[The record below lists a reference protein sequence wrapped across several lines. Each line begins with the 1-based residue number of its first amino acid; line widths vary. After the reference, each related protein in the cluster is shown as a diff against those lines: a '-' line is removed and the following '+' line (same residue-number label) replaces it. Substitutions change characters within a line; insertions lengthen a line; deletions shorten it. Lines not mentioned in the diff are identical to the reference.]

1 MNFIIQHKK
10 LFIILMIFLSALTVF
25 IIKVVNDDD
34 RRFSRSKVI
43 RYTNKLDELKTLI
56 DDVSNKEFA
65 VDGVIKDEYVNTLN
79 KINILAEQLVD
90 NTTFFGRIRNYN
102 YTEHKVIQYSA
113 KMDLISLLSVT
124 DRSLLDSRNKR
135 KVFLYEFMNYSKL
148 YGTSLVNLYENNI
161 DVNTYLQEYKE
172 PFCSHN
178 ECMEELKRQVIFL
191 GDEKQVIDSLNLS
204 LLDDNIKDKI
214 VKNYQ
219 QSYSLYGINSG
230 LYEYVEQF
238 NQWEVFHELY
248 ITSYNESV
256 FLKNLYK
263 YKASK
268 AMKNIYLSKIY
279 MQFMLLDDKYV
290 SKFNK
295 QQMEQEYPEEFY
307 EESTLFVSGCT
318 NPKYLLENTLNKCVS
333 FIKNAPTKE
342 DAFSYL
348 EDENM
353 KDYVMIDDKLCAARD
368 GSKYNFYNND
378 NIMCKTLKEKLKD
391 KDNKDINEE
400 TNIDTLIHYI
410 DEIRPYMDNITKQAE
425 ELRAKGENLDSILF
439 VDGMVVN
446 KLLDKALQG
455 IYEVERIKKYNGELY
470 KQIKNIAKK
479 DLASY
484 IYFTANNESRV
495 IANTY
500 LGAVRIYTNEI
511 YNLYNSNTNV
521 VEFLN
526 NYSSS
531 DKMYQEMVHYKPV
544 EGFQNAKNIL
554 KQYNL
559 NNEDEEVVK
568 KIFQFATSSLVYYG
582 LLYKQLEKEYSEVWD
597 NIVLLQ
603 PVSDDGSN
611 MVNNFL
617 KYKMA
622 KIIKSLYVSRIA
634 AELFIL
640 ENTYANR
647 AEQII
652 LNDKTKQAY
661 FKELASNQ
669 NKMIVEACKHT
680 IYLSS
685 NRQAECVD
693 IINSKTN
700 DEAFAYLEDSN
711 AKGYV
716 MFDDKICVKSENNKY
731 TFYDNDNKLCKVLQ
745 EKLNQ

>member
-1 MNFIIQHKK
+1 M
-10 LFIILMIFLSALTVF
+10 M
-25 IIKVVNDDD
+25 
-34 RRFSRSKVI
+34 
-43 RYTNKLDELKTLI
+43 
-56 DDVSNKEFA
+56 
-65 VDGVIKDEYVNTLN
+65 
-79 KINILAEQLVD
+79 
-90 NTTFFGRIRNYN
+90 
-102 YTEHKVIQYSA
+102 
-113 KMDLISLLSVT
+113 
-124 DRSLLDSRNKR
+124 
-135 KVFLYEFMNYSKL
+135 
-148 YGTSLVNLYENNI
+148 
-161 DVNTYLQEYKE
+161 
-172 PFCSHN
+172 
-178 ECMEELKRQVIFL
+178 
-191 GDEKQVIDSLNLS
+191 
-204 LLDDNIKDKI
+204 
-214 VKNYQ
+214 
-219 QSYSLYGINSG
+219 
-230 LYEYVEQF
+230 
-238 NQWEVFHELY
+238 
-248 ITSYNESV
+248 
-256 FLKNLYK
+256 
-263 YKASK
+263 
-268 AMKNIYLSKIY
+268 
-279 MQFMLLDDKYV
+279 LDDKYV
-290 SKFNK
+290 TKFDK

-353 KDYVMIDDKLCAARD
+353 KDYVMIDDELCAARE
-368 GSKYNFYNND
+368 GSKYNFYDND
-378 NIMCKTLKEKLKD
+378 NIMCKTLKEKFN
-391 KDNKDINEE
+391 DNTNTNTEINEA

-410 DEIRPYMDNITKQAE
+410 DEIRPYMDNVTKQAE

-439 VDGMVVN
+439 VDGMEVN
-446 KLLDKALQG
+446 KLLDDALKG
-455 IYEVERIKKYNGELY
+455 IYEVERIKKYNRELY

-484 IYFTANNESRV
+484 IYFTANNESKV

-500 LGAVRIYTNEI
+500 LGAVKIYTNEI
-511 YNLYNSNTNV
+511 YNLYKSNIDV
-521 VEFLN
+521 IEFLN

-531 DKMYQEMVHYKPV
+531 DKMYEEMVHYKPV
-544 EGFQNAKNIL
+544 EAFQNAKNIL

-568 KIFQFATSSLVYYG
+568 NVFQFATSSLVYYG

-603 PVSDDGSN
+603 PVNDDGSN

-622 KIIKSLYVSRIA
+622 KIIKSLYVSKIA

-640 ENTYANR
+640 ESTYANR

-652 LNDKTKQAY
+652 INDEAKQAY

-680 IYLSS
+680 KFLSS

-700 DEAFAYLEDSN
+700 DEAFAFLEDSN

-716 MFDDKICVKSENNKY
+716 MFDDIICAKSENSQYK
-731 TFYDNDNKLCKVLQ
+731 FYDNDNIMCETLK
-745 EKLNQ
+745 EKLAD

>member
-1 MNFIIQHKK
+1 MKKII
-10 LFIILMIFLSALTVF
+10 IFLSA
-25 IIKVVNDDD
+25 VVLI
-34 RRFSRSKVI
+34 FTGCK
-43 RYTNKLDELKTLI
+43 KEELKETNLDNVIKYMQQVEKIINENTLSKEGYEI
-56 DDVSNKEFA
+56 KLKELDKNTVSELDNLLDSILANIKEIQQFKKYN
-65 VDGVIKDEYVNTLN
+65 KDEYEAIRYNAKLE
-79 KINILAEQLVD
+79 ILALLANSEESID
-90 NTTFFGRIRNYN
+90 NKAYYFV
-102 YTEHKVIQYSA
+102 EMV
-113 KMDLISLLSVT
+113 
-124 DRSLLDSRNKR
+124 
-135 KVFLYEFMNYSKL
+135 KL
-148 YGTSLVNLYENNI
+148 YTKPLVSLYDNNENI
-161 DVNTYLQEYKE
+161 YDYLKNYKE
-172 PFCSHN
+172 PYCSYEECSKEYQKQMNFLYNVENTWKNIETNDHN
-178 ECMEELKRQVIFL
+178 ILIGSQM
-191 GDEKQVIDSLNLS
+191 LS
-204 LLDDNIKDKI
+204 DTGANYFTFNSNASFYHSKPPFIEWDNILRKE
-214 VKNYQ
+214 
-219 QSYSLYGINSG
+219 NS
-230 LYEYVEQF
+230 F
-238 NQWEVFHELY
+238 NENQEKFLHE
-248 ITSYNESV
+248 
-256 FLKNLYK
+256 LYK
-263 YKASK
+263 YKTVKSLK
-268 AMKNIYLSKIY
+268 SVYLAKIY
-279 MQFMLLDDKYV
+279 MQFYLLDKSYDGV
-290 SKFNK
+290 NININEHNGISD
-295 QQMEQEYPEEFY
+295 EYY

-318 NPKYLLENTLNKCVS
+318 NPRYLFKNTLNKCIEFVLS
-333 FIKNAPTKE
+333 AHTKE

-353 KDYVMIDDKLCAARD
+353 KDYVMIDDELCVARE
-368 GSKYNFYNND
+368 GSKYNFYDND
-378 NIMCKTLKEKLKD
+378 NIMCKTLKEKFN
-391 KDNKDINEE
+391 DNTNTNTEINEA

-410 DEIRPYMDNITKQAE
+410 DEIRPYMDNVTKQAE

-439 VDGMVVN
+439 VDGMEVN
-446 KLLDKALQG
+446 KLLDDALKG

-484 IYFTANNESRV
+484 IYFTANNESKV

-500 LGAVRIYTNEI
+500 LGAVKIYTNEI
-511 YNLYNSNTNV
+511 YNLYKSNIDV
-521 VEFLN
+521 IEFLN

-531 DKMYQEMVHYKPV
+531 DKMYEEMVHYKPV
-544 EGFQNAKNIL
+544 EAFQNAKNIL

-568 KIFQFATSSLVYYG
+568 NVFQFATSSLVYYG

-603 PVSDDGSN
+603 PVNDDGSN

-622 KIIKSLYVSRIA
+622 KIIKSLYVSKIA

-640 ENTYANR
+640 ESTYANR

-652 LNDKTKQAY
+652 INDEAKQAY

-680 IYLSS
+680 KFLSS

-693 IINSKTN
+693 IINSKAN

-716 MFDDKICVKSENNKY
+716 MFDDIICVKSEDNKY